1 MISADGKNAL
11 DLAGRRVWVAGHR
24 GMVGSALLRRL
35 EREHCEILTVG
46 HEKLDLTRQRE
57 TENWIAAQ
65 RPEIVIIA
73 AARVGG
79 IIANATYPA
88 DFLYENLMIGTNI
101 MAAAKETG
109 VQKLLWL
116 GSSCVYPRDAAQP
129 IHEDSLLTGPLEAT
143 NEAYSVAKIAGI
155 KLAMAY
161 NVQHGCKFITAM
173 PTNLYGP
180 NDNFDPI
187 TAHVLPALI
196 RKIHDAK
203 SSGASSVT
211 LWGSGRPLREFLHV
225 DDMADA
231 CIHLLKFYSEVEPVN
246 IGSGSELSIRDLA
259 ELVAYIVGYQ
269 GKFIQDTSKPDGTP
283 RKRLDTS
290 KLDRMGWK
298 PRISLDTGIRALY
311 GEWLAEVLAQQ
322 QAEPAVRFS

>member
-1 MISADGKNAL
+1 MISVDGKNAL

-101 MAAAKETG
+101 MAAAREVG

-180 NDNFDPI
+180 NDNFDPM

-203 SSGASSVT
+203 SSGAPSVM

-259 ELVAYIVGYQ
+259 ELVASILGYQ

-298 PRISLDTGIRALY
+298 PKISLDTGIRALY